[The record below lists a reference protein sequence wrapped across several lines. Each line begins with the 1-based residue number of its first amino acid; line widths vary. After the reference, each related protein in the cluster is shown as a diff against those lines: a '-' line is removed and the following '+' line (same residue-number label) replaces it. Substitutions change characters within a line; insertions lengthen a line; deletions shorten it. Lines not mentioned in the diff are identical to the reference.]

1 MWCRKPSEV
10 TTSTA
15 SYQKTDI
22 FMQNNS
28 KNIRHGLLLQ
38 ISGSSGQVIFICI
51 NLKKKKSRSAYMNSL
66 GSKCHFACLFFFV
79 CFVLHFIVSDGCS
92 SESRE
97 KQKSR
102 GSDPWNATVPVNG
115 DRKHHKERQKIRH
128 AKLHMTGF
136 HLIIV
141 VFKVVWIL
149 KYINHSLLWIF
160 VLFSDAL

>member
-51 NLKKKKSRSAYMNSL
+51 NVKKKSPDRLIWIVLAANATL
-66 GSKCHFACLFFFV
+66 LACFFFV

>member
-1 MWCRKPSEV
+1 MQETFWGNHFYGILPENRHFHAKQLEK
-10 TTSTA
+10 
-15 SYQKTDI
+15 YQTWLIIADI
-22 FMQNNS
+22 WIIWTGYFHLH
-28 KNIRHGLLLQ
+28 K
-38 ISGSSGQVIFICI
+38 
-51 NLKKKKSRSAYMNSL
+51 LKKKSPDRLIWIVLAANATL
-66 GSKCHFACLFFFV
+66 LACFFFV